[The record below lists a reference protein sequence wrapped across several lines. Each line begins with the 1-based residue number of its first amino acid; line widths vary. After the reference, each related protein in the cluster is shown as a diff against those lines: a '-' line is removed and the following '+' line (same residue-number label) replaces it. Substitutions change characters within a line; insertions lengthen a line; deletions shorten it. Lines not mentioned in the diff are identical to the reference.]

1 MQTKKRFK
9 WAGKFSD
16 QCAGKYRVWWSSG
29 AWTLSYGGVQISR
42 HASSEQAKRKA
53 AKHQKTEPSR
63 IHTQTRHDIAA
74 SVVRHS
80 NLSKSPLATVE
91 QSRPVDPDTIS
102 ALAGYKTTIS
112 QFAKTWRALYSK
124 LSGLD
129 DRAADLTLLEQI
141 FTNVSEAISRLDLDL
156 PQEDRDAQALASAG
170 PLLIKFYA
178 LEYEHARDADPD
190 PRDDEDQE
198 IEGLILMAS
207 ATLAEECARSE
218 ENPILS
224 ARGRDKDEDRT
235 VFAREAA
242 Q

>member
-16 QCAGKYRVWWSSG
+16 QCSGKYRVWWSSG

-63 IHTQTRHDIAA
+63 IRTQTRHDIAA

-80 NLSKSPLATVE
+80 NLS
-91 QSRPVDPDTIS
+91 
-102 ALAGYKTTIS
+102 
-112 QFAKTWRALYSK
+112 
-124 LSGLD
+124 
-129 DRAADLTLLEQI
+129 
-141 FTNVSEAISRLDLDL
+141 RLGIDLDL
-156 PQEDRDAQALASAG
+156 PTESRTSPSSVEADSILRAAKFDA
-170 PLLIKFYA
+170 I
-178 LEYEHARDADPD
+178 EYEHARDADPD

-198 IEGLILMAS
+198 IEGLILVAS
-207 ATLAEECARSE
+207 ATLAEECVRGGE
-218 ENPILS
+218 TPILS